1 MQKAADLCRRHGGAM
16 HIRRIIISV
25 IVTLGAVGSIMVGSA
40 APTTLAQA
48 STVHVVAAAPNTLFH
63 G

>member
-1 MQKAADLCRRHGGAM
+1 M
-16 HIRRIIISV
+16 RRIIIPV
-25 IVTLGAVGSIMVGSA
+25 IVTLGAVGSILIGSA

-48 STVHVVAAAPNTLFH
+48 STVHVVAAAPDTLFH

>member
-1 MQKAADLCRRHGGAM
+1 M